1 MDTDRF
7 GFGRS
12 RPRVSTVGLMAN
24 IESSIPDIPLD
35 QIDLTDMEFWAG
47 PRDIREAT
55 FKKLRDTA
63 ELQHFDERVIEGAPF
78 PPGAGYYALTRH
90 EDIWAV
96 SRNAKVF
103 CSGQGSNIGD
113 LPQEMNEFF
122 GSMINMDDPKHFRL
136 RSIVSK
142 GFTPR
147 EMTRLH
153 DLIVDKA
160 VEIIDRIEA
169 QFPEK
174 TCDFVEHVAAALPL
188 EIICDMMGIPSSD
201 YAQIFKW
208 TNTILGVGDPDF
220 VTSYDDLMTHA
231 LEMFTYAQTLGED
244 RRANP
249 QDDITS
255 VMMNAEVDGDQL
267 TPQEFGSFFI
277 LLVVAGNETTRNSI
291 THGMKALTDHP
302 DQRDMLYADFE
313 THTKGAM
320 EEIVRW
326 ATPVIHFRRTA
337 TEDTDVNGFPIKE
350 GEKVVMF
357 YASGNRDERVFEN
370 PYTFDITRD
379 LQPTQIGFGAGG
391 PHFCLGANLARVE
404 MSVMFDEIRKRVPN
418 MRITGEPAYLQ
429 SSFINGIKHLQ
440 CSWD

>member
-1 MDTDRF
+1 MTT
-7 GFGRS
+7 S
-12 RPRVSTVGLMAN
+12 A
-24 IESSIPDIPLD
+24 SSLPEVDLD
-35 QIDLTDMEFWAG
+35 QIDLSDMEFWNG
-47 PRDIREAT
+47 PRDVREAT
-55 FKKLRDTA
+55 FAALRDTPGLPHYA
-63 ELQHFDERVIEGAPF
+63 ERVLEDSPF

-96 SRNAKVF
+96 SRNAKIF

-142 GFTPR
+142 GFTPKEISR
-147 EMTRLH
+147 IHEL
-153 DLIVDKA
+153 VVAKA
-160 VEIIDRIEA
+160 GEIIDRIEA
-169 QFPEK
+169 QFPDK

-188 EIICDMMGIPSSD
+188 EIICDMMGIPADD
-201 YAQIFKW
+201 YAKIFNW

-220 VTSYDDLMTHA
+220 VTSYDDLMVQS
-231 LEMFTYAQTLGED
+231 LEMFTYAQALGED

-255 VMMNAEVDGDQL
+255 VMMTAEVDGEQL

-291 THGMKALTDHP
+291 THGMMALTEHP
-302 DQRDMLYADFE
+302 EQRELLYGDFE
-313 THTKGAM
+313 THSKGAM

-337 TEDTDVNGFPIKE
+337 TEDTDVNGFPIKQ

-357 YASGNRDERVFEN
+357 YNSGNRDERVFER
-370 PYTFDITRD
+370 PFEFDVTRP
-379 LQPTQIGFGAGG
+379 LNPTQIGFGAGG

-404 MSVMFDEIRKRVPN
+404 MSVMFDEIRKRIPN
-418 MRITGEPAYLQ
+418 MRITGDPDYLQ
-429 SSFINGIKHLQ
+429 SYFINGVKRIP
-440 CSWD
+440 CRWD